1 MKFARSQRTI
11 RLWTDSAVHLVRI
24 HCSISKDMSLPDD
37 CHVLCTSENLCNT
50 SCTHL
55 AAFLKHQQRL
65 TSKQIESVL
74 EGIAGLYPFDTDQRE
89 RERSK
94 LLSCK
99 NLTVVVLNLSKYV
112 FFLTAEVVANCHWR
126 CGHAKVLELFLNG
139 SLLDSRA
146 IQLSIFNHT

>member
-89 RERSK
+89 RER
-94 LLSCK
+94 
-99 NLTVVVLNLSKYV
+99 
-112 FFLTAEVVANCHWR
+112 EVQTFILQ
-126 CGHAKVLELFLNG
+126 K
-139 SLLDSRA
+139 LDSSGA
-146 IQLSIFNHT
+146 

>member
-1 MKFARSQRTI
+1 MYNVSFIFLKLSNMKFARSQRTI

-89 RERSK
+89 RER
-94 LLSCK
+94 
-99 NLTVVVLNLSKYV
+99 
-112 FFLTAEVVANCHWR
+112 EVQTFILQ
-126 CGHAKVLELFLNG
+126 K
-139 SLLDSRA
+139 LDSSGA
-146 IQLSIFNHT
+146 